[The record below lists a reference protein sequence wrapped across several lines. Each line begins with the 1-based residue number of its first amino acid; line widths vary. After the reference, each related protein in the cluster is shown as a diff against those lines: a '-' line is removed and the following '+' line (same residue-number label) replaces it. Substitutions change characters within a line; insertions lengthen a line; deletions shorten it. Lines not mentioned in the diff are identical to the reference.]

1 MARSGRLS
9 VCGVHPCQSL
19 LGPRARR
26 IILPLIGLPPHPG
39 RVSLHLQN
47 HLGADSRSQDGPQP
61 GLRWVQR
68 LDSAALL
75 SSLYFQMGPE
85 SRLAST
91 PGKPTEVA
99 TEKGRG
105 LCCLPEKHSVATT
118 TGTPQ
123 RGFQVP
129 EFPTM
134 PSGAKGRSARHLAW
148 GEGGGGGAAL
158 KPCSCHGDGESHQ
171 AGPSTGPT
179 QGHPLLTATVPT
191 RLCSDTS
198 A

>member
-1 MARSGRLS
+1 MTHFQWPRSGRLS
-9 VCGVHPCQSL
+9 VRGVHPCQSL
-19 LGPRARR
+19 LGTRALRT
-26 IILPLIGLPPHPG
+26 ILPFIRLLPHPG

-47 HLGADSRSQDGPQP
+47 HLGADLRSQDGPQP

-68 LDSAALL
+68 LYSAALL
-75 SSLYFQMGPE
+75 SSLNFQMGPE
-85 SRLAST
+85 SRLVST

-129 EFPTM
+129 EFPTV
-134 PSGAKGRSARHLAW
+134 PSGAKGRSARHLVW
-148 GEGGGGGAAL
+148 GEGWGGRSRL
-158 KPCSCHGDGESHQ
+158 KAMQLPW
-171 AGPSTGPT
+171 
-179 QGHPLLTATVPT
+179 
-191 RLCSDTS
+191 RW
-198 A
+198 

>member
-9 VCGVHPCQSL
+9 VRGVHPCQSL
-19 LGPRARR
+19 LGPRALR
-26 IILPLIGLPPHPG
+26 IILPLICLPPHPG

-68 LDSAALL
+68 LYSAALL
-75 SSLYFQMGPE
+75 SSLNFQMGPE
-85 SRLAST
+85 SRLVST
-91 PGKPTEVA
+91 PEKPTEVA

-105 LCCLPEKHSVATT
+105 LCCLPEKHSVART

-134 PSGAKGRSARHLAW
+134 PSGAKGRSARHLVW

-158 KPCSCHGDGESHQ
+158 KPCSCHGDGESHPGRPIHR
-171 AGPSTGPT
+171 AHPGPPPPHCHCT
-179 QGHPLLTATVPT
+179 H
-191 RLCSDTS
+191 
-198 A
+198 